1 MIMQKLSY
9 VPLFGEVQGC
19 ILLQAIS
26 KANVFVLNVE
36 NAAAPIT
43 RNRHHQ
49 TSLAIGPIQD
59 HSEKSAKTR
68 RMHVIRRC
76 QSF

>member
-1 MIMQKLSY
+1 MIIQKLSY

-36 NAAAPIT
+36 NATAP

-68 RMHVIRRC
+68 RMLFVVVNHSNHV
-76 QSF
+76 